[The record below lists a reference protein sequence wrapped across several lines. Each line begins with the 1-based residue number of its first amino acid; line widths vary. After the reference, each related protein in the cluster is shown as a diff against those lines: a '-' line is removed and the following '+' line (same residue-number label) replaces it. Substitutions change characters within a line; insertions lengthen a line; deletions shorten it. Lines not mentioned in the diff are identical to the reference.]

1 MKRLVKK
8 FIRNEDGQALPLVAL
23 LMVVLM
29 GFAALVIDVGRI
41 YNVKSEMQK
50 AADAAA
56 LAGAQ
61 ELPTAS
67 TAISTAKNYAG
78 LNGAEKTNTSVTTPY
93 KGDSNKIEVVCTM
106 NVQYTF
112 ARFLGLTDADV
123 SARAVAQKISKW
135 NGDALPFIN
144 LDFDYSTTDPIAW
157 TKVGPGIKGTLT
169 DFYTRNSDSDDPYF
183 ELDYTDGLT
192 VTPGFSNGT
201 KGLDNTKLSDGLAK
215 VLTPADMGIK
225 KVYLFSLRSEIIQ
238 GRTFTVNNKTKTV
251 SLDKL
256 NKLNNGDVIDPD
268 QLVLIECQFDN
279 YKWSNQH
286 DIELTYLNKVY
297 DLGNKHTGYPNLP
310 DYPEDYVGPN
320 GSGTKLVE

>member
-112 ARFLGLTDADV
+112 ARVLGLTDADV
-123 SARAVAQKISKW
+123 SARAVAQKTS
-135 NGDALPFIN
+135 
-144 LDFDYSTTDPIAW
+144 
-157 TKVGPGIKGTLT
+157 
-169 DFYTRNSDSDDPYF
+169 
-183 ELDYTDGLT
+183 
-192 VTPGFSNGT
+192 
-201 KGLDNTKLSDGLAK
+201 
-215 VLTPADMGIK
+215 
-225 KVYLFSLRSEIIQ
+225 Q
-238 GRTFTVNNKTKTV
+238 
-251 SLDKL
+251 
-256 NKLNNGDVIDPD
+256 
-268 QLVLIECQFDN
+268 
-279 YKWSNQH
+279 
-286 DIELTYLNKVY
+286 
-297 DLGNKHTGYPNLP
+297 
-310 DYPEDYVGPN
+310 
-320 GSGTKLVE
+320 